1 MGIESIKFVKEKD
14 FADSEYFIKY
24 NGNYYAYLKDYNAAF
39 MKSLKERSLFDP
51 KLTQLN
57 LNLDSIN
64 LNTLWEAA
72 HAEYLKADKIA
83 KDSNHEKNVAEN
95 DFTRTYDE
103 KYASAVK
110 NNNQEELSTTETKNL
125 TAEVKADTH
134 YTDDVIKKA
143 YNDENYAKDCL
154 GQEIKYCD
162 FMC

>member
-1 MGIESIKFVKEKD
+1 MGIESIKFVTEKD

-24 NGNYYAYLKDYNAAF
+24 NGNYYAYCKDYHAAF

-57 LNLDSIN
+57 LDSIN

-72 HAEYLKADKIA
+72 HKEYLNADKTA

-110 NNNQEELSTTETKNL
+110 NNNQEELSTTETNKL
-125 TAEVKADTH
+125 TAQVKTDTHFTKDVINKADE
-134 YTDDVIKKA
+134 DE
-143 YNDENYAKDCL
+143 YNAQRWLDRETYL
-154 GQEIKYCD
+154 S